1 MSNRL
6 TYFPIKMFSSKRGY
20 RGHIGGLG
28 GVSEKSLRE
37 GWTVGQVGRL
47 SPAQS
52 HLRRLATVRLRD
64 LLAVGYG
71 Y

>member
-1 MSNRL
+1 M
-6 TYFPIKMFSSKRGY
+6 
-20 RGHIGGLG
+20 GGLG
-28 GVSEKSLRE
+28 GVLEKSLRE

-47 SPAQS
+47 SHAQS
-52 HLRRLATVRLRD
+52 HLRGLATVRLRD

>member
-6 TYFPIKMFSSKRGY
+6 TYFLIKMFSNKRGY
-20 RGHIGGLG
+20 MGAYRGSR
-28 GVSEKSLRE
+28 GVCEKSLRE

-47 SPAQS
+47 FPAQS
-52 HLRRLATVRLRD
+52 HLRGLATVRLRD